1 MTSQHIFILEKA
13 RKFCAYQER
22 CIFDIKNKLISWKID
37 EAIISEIIL
46 KLKTEG
52 FINEE
57 RYTLAFAI
65 GKLRNNKWG
74 RNKINYALQ
83 QKQIPDLTI
92 QIALNSLDEDEYIDT
107 LKAVLS
113 SKKIDDNN
121 EFKRNN
127 KLVKYAQ
134 QKGFQP
140 ELSWKVIKGEM

>member
-22 CIFDIKNKLISWKID
+22 CIFDVKNKLISWKID
-37 EAIISEIIL
+37 EAIIFEIIL
-46 KLKTEG
+46 QLKTED

-57 RYTLAFAI
+57 RYTLAFAN
-65 GKLRNNKWG
+65 GKLRNNRWG
-74 RNKINYALQ
+74 RNKISYALH

-92 QIALNSLDEDEYIDT
+92 QIALNSIDKKEYINT
-107 LKAVLS
+107 LKTVLS
-113 SKKIDDNN
+113 PKIINDDN
-121 EFKRNN
+121 EFRHNN

-140 ELSWKVIKGEM
+140 ELVWKVIKGEI